1 MWSSWRRPTGFS
13 KHQSRGRSRVRNDNR
28 KKSAE
33 DIIPE
38 EILGNNELLL
48 LGAINDEDAK
58 AESTEK

>member
-1 MWSSWRRPTGFS
+1 MTITRIT
-13 KHQSRGRSRVRNDNR
+13 KNN
-28 KKSAE
+28 KSFFE